1 MCLQNG
7 EKTEQK
13 LKRFSSPVTDFNRL
27 KNLRHFYFSQIHM
40 RVIRLYRKSDP
51 WNLEN
56 MICHHPQKM
65 IHMVEKLILCNKNLW
80 TGEKYKKKLNIAT
93 ERAIMD
99 ILKMV
104 LRIIPWFE
112 TSERSKKTP
121 PQKGETSN
129 NEELPPFLWKLIF
142 LC

>member
-51 WNLEN
+51 QNLEN
-56 MICHHPQKM
+56 MICHHPQKNDP
-65 IHMVEKLILCNKNLW
+65 H
-80 TGEKYKKKLNIAT
+80 G
-93 ERAIMD
+93 
-99 ILKMV
+99 
-104 LRIIPWFE
+104 
-112 TSERSKKTP
+112 
-121 PQKGETSN
+121 
-129 NEELPPFLWKLIF
+129 
-142 LC
+142 